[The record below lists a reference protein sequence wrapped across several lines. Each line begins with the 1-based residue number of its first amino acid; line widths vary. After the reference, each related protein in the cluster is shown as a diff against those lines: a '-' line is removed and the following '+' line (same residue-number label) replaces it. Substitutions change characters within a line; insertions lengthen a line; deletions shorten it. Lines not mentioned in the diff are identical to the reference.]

1 MLTTVSDATDDYC
14 PDNINESSD
23 NSCSSGVDES
33 VANGNQSSDS
43 SGECID
49 VTPSSK
55 KSTALLSSTPRRPNG
70 GGVPKKKKSL
80 NVTMPSQLNSSVN
93 VRADLV
99 SM

>member
-1 MLTTVSDATDDYC
+1 MLTIVSDATDDYC
-14 PDNINESSD
+14 PDNVNESSD
-23 NSCSSGVDES
+23 DSCSSGVDES

-70 GGVPKKKKSL
+70 GITKKKKSL